1 MRKAG
6 DQLRISAR
14 LTRTSDG
21 TQLWSE
27 HYDRKLGG
35 VFEIQEHIARA
46 IVDHVCTKLLDPH
59 TGPVVSRTTDDQDVY
74 RLYLEARYS
83 LNHQTEKGMQQAIRF
98 LDRALKL
105 QPGFARGHA
114 LLAVCYAYR
123 AVYGFRPVPETVTKA
138 EEAVRQALELDD
150 SSALAYQALGVLS
163 AAFRWDWPASQG
175 AYLRALRL
183 DPGNSTA
190 HYSYG
195 NHMLA
200 PVGRLEE
207 AEQEIRIAAEL
218 DPLSPTFSQGLCLVL
233 YYARRY
239 EEAVVQARHT
249 LALETDY
256 PIVSALLAA
265 CYSAMGRPDEA
276 IHERQVHLRN
286 TGRVEDAEAI
296 GSAYATEGEPG
307 ALHWIADQL
316 LKRADAGGETSLLPG
331 YPLLLARRERS
342 CSDVAG
348 RCAECEAWRRDLDQ
362 GASSVRQP
370 ARRSHGSRSCS
381 TEWAST
387 IPGLRRPGPLST
399 RDPLRAVR
407 CAAGVGERAFRGP
420 FPVPGRPR
428 LRPCCRP
435 RRGVPGPGR
444 CSLARR
450 ARARGRSPA
459 GSSSC
464 CVAFL
469 ASAREFPDRVG
480 HPGRR
485 HRHVAVEERLDGDV
499 LATLVETAATRLV
512 EVGDA
517 LQRVERHHLSPVE
530 QHAQLVALLAT
541 AVVAREFQLRDQVLA
556 GEPLAFV
563 AGGLP
568 VLEIVALVCAA
579 ATKFDA
585 SIHPKSPIQTAMKA

>member
-1 MRKAG
+1 MFSSPNRRSYSFGPYVLDLGQRRLLRNGQPVPVRPKVFDTLRALVENSDRFLSKEELMALVWPNRSAVDESNLTHSVSVLRKVLGQTRKTQYVVTVPGRGYRFTSPVEASLEGSIAVRPFANLSSDSDQDFFCQGMAEELIDALAGVEGLRVVGRTSSFDRRLRELGASAVGEKLGVSTILEGSVRKAG

-27 HYDRKLGG
+27 HYDRKLGD

-46 IVDHVCTKLLDPH
+46 IVDHVRTKLLDPH

-163 AAFRWDWPASQG
+163 ATFRWDWPASQG

-256 PIVSALLAA
+256 PIVSTLLAA

-286 TGRVEDAEAI
+286 TGRVEDAEAM
-296 GSAYATEGEPG
+296 GSAYAKEGEPG
-307 ALHWIADQL
+307 ALRWIADQL
-316 LKRADAGGETSLLPG
+316 LKRAEAGE
-331 YPLLLARRERS
+331 
-342 CSDVAG
+342 
-348 RCAECEAWRRDLDQ
+348 Q
-362 GASSVRQP
+362 
-370 ARRSHGSRSCS
+370 
-381 TEWAST
+381 
-387 IPGLRRPGPLST
+387 RP
-399 RDPLRAVR
+399 
-407 CAAGVGERAFRGP
+407 F
-420 FPVPGRPR
+420 
-428 LRPCCRP
+428 
-435 RRGVPGPGR
+435 
-444 CSLARR
+444 SLAILY
-450 ARARGRSPA
+450 SW
-459 GSSSC
+459 
-464 CVAFL
+464 L
-469 ASAREFPDRVG
+469 DERE
-480 HPGRR
+480 
-485 HRHVAVEERLDGDV
+485 
-499 LATLVETAATRLV
+499 AALMWL
-512 EVGDA
+512 EDA
-517 LQRVERHHLSPVE
+517 LNAKLGAVIWTKVHPAFDNLRGEPRFQELLDKMGVNDPRV
-530 QHAQLVALLAT
+530 AT
-541 AVVAREFQLRDQVLA
+541 PGAVV
-556 GEPLAFV
+556 
-563 AGGLP
+563 
-568 VLEIVALVCAA
+568 
-579 ATKFDA
+579 
-585 SIHPKSPIQTAMKA
+585 H